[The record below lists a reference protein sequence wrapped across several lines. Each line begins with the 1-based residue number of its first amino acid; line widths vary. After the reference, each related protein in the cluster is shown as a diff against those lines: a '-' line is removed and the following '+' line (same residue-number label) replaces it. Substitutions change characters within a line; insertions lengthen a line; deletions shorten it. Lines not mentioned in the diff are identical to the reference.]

1 MFNMKG
7 ISLPINALVIV
18 AIAVIVLLGLVAL
31 YFGGFN
37 PFSTAITV
45 ESAKNDAC
53 DTLVRY
59 GCNVNTNTITIDDFD
74 ADQDG
79 AIGAADTGS
88 GFDWANPPAS
98 CKGSAINAIGDNLA
112 SLCFCFYNKK
122 SEAECK
128 ALCGCP
134 VVGV

>member
-1 MFNMKG
+1 MKG
-7 ISLPINALVIV
+7 IALPINALVIV
-18 AIAVIVLLGLVAL
+18 AIAVIVLLGIVAL

-37 PFSTAITV
+37 PFSTSISV
-45 ESAKNDAC
+45 EAAKNGAC

-59 GCNVNTNTITIDDFD
+59 GCNVGTNTITIDDFD

-79 AIGAADTGS
+79 SNDPSTT
-88 GFDWANPPAS
+88 FDWDSPG
-98 CKGSAINAIGDNLA
+98 CGGTVGTRGDNLA
-112 SLCFCFYNKK
+112 SLCYCFYNRD

-128 ALCGCP
+128 KLCGCP